1 MAKRPVRAVRKG
13 TGRKLDVSKYSKLLK
28 PTQRLRRLTIVW
40 TNSLGNPYNTSGFF
54 ATVSTTS
61 GRLIQTARFDGFG
74 VVVFSRV
81 STPTNRD
88 LIVRTFSSNGTLFTV
103 TTVPE
108 DNAAYV
114 IIS

>member
-1 MAKRPVRAVRKG
+1 MAKRPVRTIRNAKA
-13 TGRKLDVSKYSKLLK
+13 RKLDASKYSKLLK

-40 TNSLGNPYNTSGFF
+40 TNSSGTPYNTSGFF

-61 GRLIQTARFDGFG
+61 GRLIQTARFDSYG

-81 STPTNRD
+81 HTPTSRN
-88 LIVRTFSSNGTLFTV
+88 LIVRTYSSSGLLYTV

-114 IIS
+114 VIS

>member
-1 MAKRPVRAVRKG
+1 MAKRPTRAVRLG
-13 TGRKLDVSKYSKLLK
+13 TGRKLDVAKYNQILK

-40 TNSLGNPYNTSGFF
+40 TNSFGNPYNTSGFF

-61 GRLIQTARFDGFG
+61 GRLIQTARFDSYG

-81 STPTNRD
+81 STPTSRN
-88 LIVRTFSSNGTLFTV
+88 LIVRTFSSNGTLYTV
-103 TTVPE
+103 TRVPE
-108 DNAAYV
+108 GNAAYV